1 MHNSD
6 AVAAVFVFMFVFG
19 MPVLAFIVSR
29 VLRHQERIEMLRR
42 GIIPPSGCGDKRA
55 YRAWR
60 KAGAPWPPPGGPAP
74 GAPWPPPGGSA
85 QQTPWTQPA
94 PANWPQR
101 DDDDDPQRALF
112 KGIRIAAVG
121 LALVI
126 GLSFIGGTPGSPD
139 FRGGPWLLGGLIP
152 MFVGIA
158 QILIA
163 VLSGAQLPGV
173 QGRTTFIPPPYPPPG
188 PGAPPPQPPPGYG
201 AAPPP
206 TPPPWAERPRFE
218 ELSKPVQPPD
228 LR

>member
-1 MHNSD
+1 MRHDDSI
-6 AVAAVFVFMFVFG
+6 AAAFFFFFVFG
-19 MPVLAFIVSR
+19 APVLAFIVSR
-29 VLRHQERIEMLRR
+29 VLRHQERLEMLRR
-42 GIIPPSGCGDKRA
+42 GMMPPEFDKRA

-60 KAGAPWPPPGGPAP
+60 KSGAPWPPPGGAAP
-74 GAPWPPPGGSA
+74 GPWV
-85 QQTPWTQPA
+85 QPA
-94 PANWPQR
+94 PATWPQR
-101 DDDDDPQRALF
+101 DDDDAQFALY

-173 QGRTTFIPPPYPPPG
+173 QGRTTFIPPPHSPPG

-201 AAPPP
+201 AAPPS
-206 TPPPWAERPRFE
+206 TPPPWAERSRFE

-228 LR
+228 VR

>member
-1 MHNSD
+1 MHHD
-6 AVAAVFVFMFVFG
+6 EVAAVFGVMFIFG
-19 MPVLAFIVSR
+19 APVLAFIVSR
-29 VLRHQERIEMLRR
+29 VLRHQERIEMLRH
-42 GIIPPSGCGDKRA
+42 GMMPPPGCGDKRA
-55 YRAWR
+55 YREWR
-60 KAGAPWPPPGGPAP
+60 KSGAQWPPGAAPQTPWVQPAP
-74 GAPWPPPGGSA
+74 GV
-85 QQTPWTQPA
+85 
-94 PANWPQR
+94 WPQR
-101 DDDDDPQRALF
+101 NDDDAQVALY

-126 GLSFIGGTPGSPD
+126 GLSFIGGTPGAPD

-173 QGRTTFIPPPYPPPG
+173 QGRTTFIPPPHPPG
-188 PGAPPPQPPPGYG
+188 PGAPPPQPPPNYG

-206 TPPPWAERPRFE
+206 PWAQQPGRPQYE

>member
-1 MHNSD
+1 MQHDDSIA
-6 AVAAVFVFMFVFG
+6 AVAAFMFVFG
-19 MPVLAFIVSR
+19 APVLAFIVSR

-42 GIIPPSGCGDKRA
+42 GMMPPEFDKRA

-60 KAGAPWPPPGGPAP
+60 KS

-85 QQTPWTQPA
+85 QTAQTPWPQA
-94 PANWPQR
+94 AQASWPQR
-101 DDDDDPQRALF
+101 NDDDAQCALY

-173 QGRTTFIPPPYPPPG
+173 QGRTTFIPPPHPPPG
-188 PGAPPPQPPPGYG
+188 PGAPPPQPPPNYG

-206 TPPPWAERPRFE
+206 PWAERSRFE

>member
-1 MHNSD
+1 MHHDDSIA
-6 AVAAVFVFMFVFG
+6 AVAAFMFVFG
-19 MPVLAFIVSR
+19 APVLAFIVSR
-29 VLRHQERIEMLRR
+29 VLRHQERLEMLRR
-42 GIIPPSGCGDKRA
+42 GFVPPFDFDKRA

-60 KAGAPWPPPGGPAP
+60 KSGAPWPP
-74 GAPWPPPGGSA
+74 GAGSA
-85 QQTPWTQPA
+85 AQTPWVQPA
-94 PANWPQR
+94 PPNWPQR
-101 DDDDDPQRALF
+101 DDDDPQRALF

-173 QGRTTFIPPPYPPPG
+173 QDRTMYTPPPYPPPG

-201 AAPPP
+201 NVPPA
-206 TPPPWAERPRFE
+206 TPPPWAERSRFE

>member
-1 MHNSD
+1 MHDDSI
-6 AVAAVFVFMFVFG
+6 AAVFGTMFIFG
-19 MPVLAFIVSR
+19 APVLAFIVAR

-42 GIIPPSGCGDKRA
+42 GMMPPDFDKRA

-60 KAGAPWPPPGGPAP
+60 KSGAPWPPPGGT
-74 GAPWPPPGGSA
+74 PWPPPGPGA
-85 QQTPWTQPA
+85 QTAWTQPT
-94 PANWPQR
+94 PATWPQR
-101 DDDDDPQRALF
+101 DDDDAQSALY

-173 QGRTTFIPPPYPPPG
+173 QGRTTFIPPPHPPPG

-201 AAPPP
+201 NAPP
-206 TPPPWAERPRFE
+206 TPPPWAQRSPFE

>member
-1 MHNSD
+1 MQHDDSI
-6 AVAAVFVFMFVFG
+6 VAVFAFMFVFG
-19 MPVLAFIVSR
+19 APVVAFMVAR
-29 VLRHQERIEMLRR
+29 VLRHQERLEMLRR
-42 GIIPPSGCGDKRA
+42 GMMPPEFDKRA

-60 KAGAPWPPPGGPAP
+60 KSGAPWPPAGGLGGPA
-74 GAPWPPPGGSA
+74 
-85 QQTPWTQPA
+85 QTPWTQPA
-94 PANWPQR
+94 QANWPKR
-101 DDDDDPQRALF
+101 DDDDAQSALY

-163 VLSGAQLPGV
+163 VLSGAQFPGV
-173 QGRTTFIPPPYPPPG
+173 QPRTTFIPPPHPPG
-188 PGAPPPQPPPGYG
+188 PGAPPPQPPPGY
-201 AAPPP
+201 AAPP

-218 ELSKPVQPPD
+218 ELTKPVQPPD

>member
-1 MHNSD
+1 MHGD
-6 AVAAVFVFMFVFG
+6 GIVAIFVFMFLFG
-19 MPVLAFIVSR
+19 FPVAAFIVAR
-29 VLRHQERIEMLRR
+29 VLRHHERIEMLRR
-42 GIIPPSGCGDKRA
+42 GIVPPFEFDKRA

-60 KAGAPWPPPGGPAP
+60 RTGAPWPPGPGGPGPAQ
-74 GAPWPPPGGSA
+74 APWP
-85 QQTPWTQPA
+85 QPA
-94 PANWPQR
+94 PATWQQQR
-101 DDDDDPQRALF
+101 VDDDPQCALH

-139 FRGGPWLLGGLIP
+139 FRGGPWLLAGLIP

-173 QGRTTFIPPPYPPPG
+173 QGRTTLIPPPPYPPPG

-201 AAPPP
+201 AQPP
-206 TPPPWAERPRFE
+206 TPPPWAQRSPFE

>member
-1 MHNSD
+1 MRDDS
-6 AVAAVFVFMFVFG
+6 VVAVFAFMFVFG
-19 MPVLAFIVSR
+19 APVAAFMVSR
-29 VLRHQERIEMLRR
+29 ILRHHERLEMLRR
-42 GIIPPSGCGDKRA
+42 GIVPPPEFDKRA

-60 KAGAPWPPPGGPAP
+60 KTGAPWPPGGTT
-74 GAPWPPPGGSA
+74 
-85 QQTPWTQPA
+85 QTPWTQPTPA
-94 PANWPQR
+94 TWQPANN
-101 DDDDDPQRALF
+101 DDPQCALY

-126 GLSFIGGTPGSPD
+126 GLSFIGGTPGSAD

-173 QGRTTFIPPPYPPPG
+173 QGRTTFIPPPHPQPG

-201 AAPPP
+201 ATPPP
-206 TPPPWAERPRFE
+206 APPPWAARPQFE

>member
-1 MHNSD
+1 MHNNDSI
-6 AVAAVFVFMFVFG
+6 AAVFGTMFIFG
-19 MPVLAFIVSR
+19 APVLAFIVAR

-42 GIIPPSGCGDKRA
+42 GMMPPEFDKRA

-60 KAGAPWPPPGGPAP
+60 KSGGQWPPPGAAAQ
-74 GAPWPPPGGSA
+74 APWP
-85 QQTPWTQPA
+85 QPA
-94 PANWPQR
+94 QARWPQR
-101 DDDDDPQRALF
+101 NDDDAQSALY

-126 GLSFIGGTPGSPD
+126 GLSFIGGTPGAPD

-152 MFVGIA
+152 MFVGVA

-163 VLSGAQLPGV
+163 ILSGAQLPGV
-173 QGRTTFIPPPYPPPG
+173 QGRTTFIPPPQPPPG
-188 PGAPPPQPPPGYG
+188 PGAPPPQPPPGY
-201 AAPPP
+201 ANA
-206 TPPPWAERPRFE
+206 TPPPWAEQPGRPRFE

>member
-1 MHNSD
+1 MHDESI
-6 AVAAVFVFMFVFG
+6 VAVFGTMFIFG
-19 MPVLAFIVSR
+19 APVAAFIVAR
-29 VLRHQERIEMLRR
+29 VLRHQERLEMLCR
-42 GIIPPSGCGDKRA
+42 GMMPPDFDKRA

-60 KAGAPWPPPGGPAP
+60 RSGAPWPPPGSTA
-74 GAPWPPPGGSA
+74 
-85 QQTPWTQPA
+85 QTPYTQPT
-94 PANWPQR
+94 PTTWPQR
-101 DDDDDPQRALF
+101 NDDDAQSALF

-126 GLSFIGGTPGSPD
+126 GLSFIGGTPGSAD

-163 VLSGAQLPGV
+163 VLSGAQIPGV
-173 QGRTTFIPPPYPPPG
+173 QGRATFIPPPHAPPG
-188 PGAPPPQPPPGYG
+188 PGAPPPQPPPNHG

-206 TPPPWAERPRFE
+206 PWAQQPGRPRYE

>member
-1 MHNSD
+1 MHHDDSIA
-6 AVAAVFVFMFVFG
+6 AVAAFMFVFG
-19 MPVLAFIVSR
+19 APVLAFIVSR
-29 VLRHQERIEMLRR
+29 VLRHHERIEMLRR
-42 GIIPPSGCGDKRA
+42 GMMPPEFDKRA

-60 KAGAPWPPPGGPAP
+60 KSGAPWPPPGGAAWAPP
-74 GAPWPPPGGSA
+74 GAGA
-85 QQTPWTQPA
+85 QTTWTQPVPGA
-94 PANWPQR
+94 WQQR
-101 DDDDDPQRALF
+101 SDDDAQFALY

-173 QGRTTFIPPPYPPPG
+173 QGRTTFIPPPHPPPG
-188 PGAPPPQPPPGYG
+188 PGAPPPQPPPSYG
-201 AAPPP
+201 ATPPP
-206 TPPPWAERPRFE
+206 QPPPWAERPRFE

>member
-1 MHNSD
+1 MHDDS
-6 AVAAVFVFMFVFG
+6 VVAVFAFMFVFG
-19 MPVLAFIVSR
+19 APVVAFMVSR

-42 GIIPPSGCGDKRA
+42 GFMPPPDKRA
-55 YRAWR
+55 YREWR
-60 KAGAPWPPPGGPAP
+60 KSGAAWPP
-74 GAPWPPPGGSA
+74 GAAGQPP
-85 QQTPWTQPA
+85 PWTQPA
-94 PANWPQR
+94 QANWSQR
-101 DDDDDPQRALF
+101 NDDDAQTALY

-121 LALVI
+121 LAFVI

-173 QGRTTFIPPPYPPPG
+173 QGRTTFIPPPQPPPG

-201 AAPPP
+201 ATPPP

>member
-1 MHNSD
+1 MHHD
-6 AVAAVFVFMFVFG
+6 EIAAVFGTMFIFG
-19 MPVLAFIVSR
+19 APVLAFIIAR

-42 GIIPPSGCGDKRA
+42 GMMPPEFDKRA

-60 KAGAPWPPPGGPAP
+60 KSGAAWPPPGGPAQTAQ
-74 GAPWPPPGGSA
+74 APWQQPGPVTW
-85 QQTPWTQPA
+85 QQ
-94 PANWPQR
+94 R
-101 DDDDDPQRALF
+101 DDDDPQRALF

-121 LALVI
+121 FALVI
-126 GLSFIGGTPGSPD
+126 GLSFIGGTPGAPD

-163 VLSGAQLPGV
+163 VLSGARIPGV
-173 QGRTTFIPPPYPPPG
+173 QDRTTFTPPPYPPG